1 MSTFGL
7 FLTILGAA
15 TLAGWI
21 MKVIVWLDEGGTK
34 K

>member
-1 MSTFGL
+1 MAM

-21 MKVIVWLDEGGTK
+21 MKVIVYLDEGGTEK
-34 K
+34 